1 MNFNK
6 CSRCG
11 CFFMSDS
18 NICPNCQPKE
28 QYEMN
33 QLKDFLEEHTSQI
46 NIDDLSGS
54 TGISV
59 KNLNRFLAQEQFAD
73 FSNQIQK
80 NDGNMGIQ
88 L

>member
-46 NIDDLSGS
+46 NIDNLSDS